1 MAIKNRTLLRNL
13 KKLIYVIII
22 CLTAIATIYFTGI
35 HSPTVLADR
44 TNTNNLAIENPPSLT
59 LQEFPLGWID
69 RVERPQTPA
78 KVAQEG
84 INFLIPYTQSYDRPT
99 IETYLNNARQNGIKV
114 FLEPYRE
121 PVRNEDAAA
130 VAEFVRTYKNHPAV
144 AGWYLYDEPA
154 ANKVSPQTLEI
165 SYQAIKAE
173 DPNHPI
179 AIVFASSQ
187 TAKVP
192 QYLNAMD
199 IYMIDRY
206 PLFYGKPEFDN
217 LHNFG
222 QWMQQA
228 ASYAGDKPFWPVLQG
243 YGEGEDGKPQ
253 YNRRLPTAAEE
264 RYMFYTAVLAGA
276 DGLLFYGH
284 HLTQQSWIDSVLNP
298 LIAEFRGFL
307 PIVNANLVAKPL
319 VNRADIQAVLY
330 QVPSSERYLLIA
342 VHHGKGQ
349 VNVTFNLESTNL
361 TNLSNIKVVGQNKQV
376 ELQKNSL
383 IDSFDSYNVRIYEL
397 S

>member
-1 MAIKNRTLLRNL
+1 MKLKKAKLLRNFR
-13 KKLIYVIII
+13 KLGYVVTI
-22 CLTAIATIYFTGI
+22 CLTAIATVYFTGI
-35 HSPTVLADR
+35 HSPTVLANQ
-44 TNTNNLAIENPPSLT
+44 TNMEKLAIENPASLT

-69 RVERPQTPA
+69 TIKRPQTPA

-84 INFLIPYTQSYDRPT
+84 INLLIPYSHSVEQPT
-99 IETYLNNARQNGIKV
+99 IETYLNNARENGIKV

-130 VAEFVRTYKNHPAV
+130 VAEFVRTYKDHPAV

-154 ANKVSPQTLEI
+154 ANEISPQTLEI

-173 DPNHPI
+173 DTNHPV

-187 TAKVP
+187 GAKVP
-192 QYLNAMD
+192 QYWNAMD

-217 LHNFG
+217 LYDFG

-243 YGEGEDGKPQ
+243 YGEQEDGKPKFD
-253 YNRRLPTAAEE
+253 RRLPTAAEE

-284 HLTQQSWIDSVLNP
+284 HWTQQSWVDSVLNP
-298 LIAEFRGFL
+298 LIAEFREFL
-307 PIVNANLVAKPL
+307 PVINANLVAKPL

-342 VHHGKGQ
+342 VHHGKGR
-349 VNVTFNLESTNL
+349 VDVTFNLESTNL
-361 TNLSNIKVVGQNKQV
+361 TNLSDIKVVGKSKQA
-376 ELQKNSL
+376 ELEKNSL
-383 IDSFDSYNVRIYEL
+383 RDSFDSYDVRIYEL

>member
-1 MAIKNRTLLRNL
+1 MSVKKAKLVRNL
-13 KKLIYVIII
+13 KKLAYVITI
-22 CLTAIATIYFTGI
+22 CLTAIAIVYLTGI
-35 HSPTVLADR
+35 HSPTLLANQ
-44 TNTNNLAIENPPSLT
+44 TNMEKLAIENPASLS

-84 INFLIPYTQSYDRPT
+84 INLLIPYTHSYQQPT
-99 IETYLNNARQNGIKV
+99 IETYLNNARENGIKV

-130 VAEFVRTYKNHPAV
+130 VAEFVRTYKDDPAV

-154 ANKVSPQTLEI
+154 ANEISPQTLEI
-165 SYQAIKAE
+165 SYRAIKAE

-179 AIVFASSQ
+179 AVVFASSQ

-217 LHNFG
+217 LHDFG

-284 HLTQQSWIDSVLNP
+284 HWTQQTWVDSVLNP
-298 LIAEFRGFL
+298 LIAEFREFL
-307 PIVNANLVAKPL
+307 PVINANLVAKPL
-319 VNRADIQAVLY
+319 VNRADIQTVFY
-330 QVPSSERYLLIA
+330 QNPSISKQLLIA
-342 VHHGKGQ
+342 VHHGKGKVQ
-349 VNVTFNLESTNL
+349 ATIDFDSST
-361 TNLSNIKVVGQNKQV
+361 S
-376 ELQKNSL
+376 NSL
-383 IDSFDSYNVRIYEL
+383 AEVLGENREIELAEGTIKDTFDSYAVHIYDI